1 MDIPEY
7 CSFFPRLSDTLCFC
21 LYLCFTLLYCA
32 LLRSQTQI
40 RKFRERE
47 LEGPDLFEDLPEG
60 EFFPPDLVT
69 VSRILEID
77 DDDVDVCTIDYA
89 NALFPTD
96 TSFSTSITATVS
108 SDAIVKEADDGWE
121 GVDSISRSNTTNK
134 RHERKNRKDTTPEPK
149 PTSQRN
155 LRLHGSSC
163 WLVVKWEGL
172 SYSDASFED
181 VRDLRGYRHRRDL
194 VENRHVAE
202 GAAAAAAKAKAT
214 AATATSAEE
223 KEGESEGRECV
234 EGEAVE
240 YLGIEYEQALRDF
253 YRREQRTPSKIHTLG
268 QKRYNRSLNTT
279 ALSASAPAAFHSD
292 NGFRLRDYQ
301 WDGVRWILFNWSQK
315 RNCILADEMGLGK
328 YCVRAEVFYVY
339 LYGSTCAVRVY
350 VCTC

>member
-1 MDIPEY
+1 
-7 CSFFPRLSDTLCFC
+7 
-21 LYLCFTLLYCA
+21 
-32 LLRSQTQI
+32 
-40 RKFRERE
+40 
-47 LEGPDLFEDLPEG
+47 
-60 EFFPPDLVT
+60 VT

-77 DDDVDVCTIDYA
+77 DEDVDVCTIDYA
-89 NALFPTD
+89 NAVFPTD
-96 TSFSTSITATVS
+96 TSFSPSISATVS
-108 SDAIVKEADDGWE
+108 SDAIVKEAEDGWE
-121 GVDSISRSNTTNK
+121 GVDSISRPNTANK
-134 RHERKNRKDTTPEPK
+134 RHERKNRKDASPEPK

-181 VRDLRGYRHRRDL
+181 VTDLRAYRHRRII

-202 GAAAAAAKAKAT
+202 APASSAGAVAVAV
-214 AATATSAEE
+214 EG
-223 KEGESEGRECV
+223 KEGECDDKEGGSEAKGGV
-234 EGEAVE
+234 EADAVE

-328 YCVRAEVFYVY
+328 YSVCADVHYLDHVRE
-339 LYGSTCAVRVY
+339 Y
-350 VCTC
+350 VCCKYLSYALTSVQVSAL

>member
-1 MDIPEY
+1 
-7 CSFFPRLSDTLCFC
+7 
-21 LYLCFTLLYCA
+21 
-32 LLRSQTQI
+32 
-40 RKFRERE
+40 
-47 LEGPDLFEDLPEG
+47 
-60 EFFPPDLVT
+60 VT

-96 TSFSTSITATVS
+96 TSFSASMSATVS
-108 SDAIVKEADDGWE
+108 SDAIVKEAEDGWE
-121 GVDSISRSNTTNK
+121 GVDSISRSNTANK
-134 RHERKNRKDTTPEPK
+134 RHERKNRKDNTPEPK

-181 VRDLRGYRHRRDL
+181 VTDLRAYRHRRIV

-202 GAAAAAAKAKAT
+202 GPAAGAAAAGAGAAGAGAAAVVAEGKGDCDAKVGGSGAEGGMEADAT
-214 AATATSAEE
+214 
-223 KEGESEGRECV
+223 
-234 EGEAVE
+234 E

-253 YRREQRTPSKIHTLG
+253 YRREQRSPSKIHALG

-328 YCVRAEVFYVY
+328 CFVPCCAEVPY
-339 LYGSTCAVRVY
+339 LDSVWSMCAVRVCY
-350 VCTC
+350 VFVPLLQRLCCCAV